1 MVKRRLSMRPDR
13 QRLAAIETEARAMA
27 RSGKYGDFLLIRAL
41 MRDRYPEAQK
51 LFMNRWL
58 QEELNR
64 ICEQARW
71 RQSRPDL
78 GQHVP
83 MPGHYAPA

>member
-1 MVKRRLSMRPDR
+1 MRPDR
-13 QRLAAIETEARAMA
+13 QRLAAIESEARAMA
-27 RSGKYGDFLLIRAL
+27 RSGKHGDFLTIRAI

-51 LFMNRWL
+51 LFANRWL

-64 ICEQARW
+64 ICEHARW

-78 GQHVP
+78 G
-83 MPGHYAPA
+83 HYAPVSGQYAPA